1 MYIWSLSNWEAL
13 DVQVLSYKNSNII
26 SFTHKKKVENNREK
40 FNNKQTYNYPQGL
53 SASNYGILL
62 KQANKTSF
70 KGRELRKASDVEKL
84 LSEMG
89 IKSSFKGSDLV
100 ADCSYKMVKVF
111 EQYFGK
117 KSLPREINFLSFKED
132 APSENTNSALG
143 WFKPYSHKV
152 EFNKDKDCYESKDK
166 LKSQSFYYRYDTI
179 LRLGA
184 PFHSTSSYLSNFAHE
199 MGHCAHY
206 QRILD
211 TSRSSSFA
219 DKCWDTLSDKK
230 VPEGIGKIITKW
242 KLGLYATGEYGGGL
256 CEHMANRIARD
267 VCNNYDSNSE
277 LYKGDENDLKYADI
291 FDRKWGKLDPIHP
304 QSYLDFYD
312 QQIWNAGV
320 GGYIGGDGEYHNL
333 KIKEAEDKANEFIEM
348 AEKIA
353 KKEGIKVEDVDL
365 YKVKEFLN
373 NPQKAKEYFEPRQ
386 TYEFRHTTNDPFEF
400 NVEEQQSNA
409 VRLVISGVADLAQH
423 PIRNTAALIT
433 GNERLAKIPNTERT
447 LRDIYHIEGTVS
459 EPAGAIEQPTSIFD
473 NISSIFS
480 GRSARQHQ
488 QERQRQHMFF

>member
-1 MYIWSLSNWEAL
+1 MQISCG
-13 DVQVLSYKNSNII
+13 KNI
-26 SFTHKKKVENNREK
+26 SATKFTQTLKTKNNKEK
-40 FNNKQTYNYPQGL
+40 FNSNTQYSYPRGIL
-53 SASNYGILL
+53 ASNYGILL

-132 APSENTNSALG
+132 APSENTDSTLG

-152 EFNKDKDCYESKDK
+152 EFNKDKDCYKSRAK
-166 LKSQSFYYRYDTI
+166 LKTSTI
-179 LRLGA
+179 ANRIGYIIM
-184 PFHSTSSYLSNFAHE
+184 PYSSTSSYLSTFAHE
-199 MGHCAHY
+199 MGHCAHH

-211 TSRSSSFA
+211 TSRTYSFA
-219 DKCWDTLSDKK
+219 SKCWNALYNKT
-230 VPEGIGKIITKW
+230 VPKGIGNIMTIF
-242 KLGLYATGEYGGGL
+242 KLGYYATGKDGGGL

-291 FDRKWGKLDPIHP
+291 FDRKWGKLDPLHP

-320 GGYIGGDGEYHNL
+320 GGYIGADNEYHNL

-400 NVEEQQSNA
+400 NVEEQLNNMG
-409 VRLVISGVADLAQH
+409 RLVISGVADLAQH

-433 GNERLAKIPNTERT
+433 GIDRLAKTPNIERT
-447 LRDIYHIEGTVS
+447 YREIYHIEGTVS
-459 EPAGAIEQPTSIFD
+459 EPAGAIEQPTSLLD
-473 NISSIFS
+473 NVSSIFS

-488 QERQRQHMFF
+488 QERQRKHMFF